1 MPVDDDY
8 YRDCKFC
15 GKSVKMHKD
24 VQTHKWGAYD
34 VSGDKHQCQK
44 GAWKGPQKTT
54 SYKTGVE
61 SDKAKDYKGNAK
73 IEQIIDDIDRMHKIL
88 NNLQDR
94 LEEELS

>member
-24 VQTHKWGAYD
+24 AQTQKWGAYD

-44 GAWKGPQKTT
+44 GAWKGPQKD
-54 SYKTGVE
+54 SGRYKTGT
-61 SDKAKDYKGNAK
+61 KNTNKDKGNEK
-73 IEQIIDDIDRMHKIL
+73 LEQIIDDIDRMHKIL